1 MSKNNPAKIKYVRRL
16 LQDLLLKYLSKPE
29 ILAIVGPRQSGKTT
43 LLKQIFKSLKNAV
56 YIDFEDR
63 DILKIFNNDIKTFY
77 NLYCKQAKYLFIDEF
92 QYAREGGKS
101 LKYLYDTHKIKII
114 ISGSSALDLTH
125 QALKYL
131 VGRIFVFTLFPF
143 SFAEY
148 LSYVNPALYEI
159 YSKFKNQIERLYE
172 GTKKKPP
179 SISRELIDK
188 IYEYYQDYVIFG
200 GYPRVVLSKDKEEKL
215 TVLKNIYNTYF
226 LREIRDIL
234 QLGSEDALYKLI
246 KAVALQIGSS
256 VNYNELCQITGL
268 NYNNLLKHLNIL
280 EKTFVI
286 KKLTPFCKNK
296 RTEILKTP
304 KIYFLDNG
312 FRNLVVN
319 NFQRI
324 DERVDRGVLNENF
337 IAGQIVAK
345 ENNLHYW
352 RTKAGA
358 EVDFVIEKDAKIIAI
373 EVKSTL
379 ISNKFSRAIL
389 SFREKYSP
397 YRTIMISEKY
407 LSFDRENNILF
418 LPAFFI

>member
-337 IAGQIVAK
+337 IAGQILAK